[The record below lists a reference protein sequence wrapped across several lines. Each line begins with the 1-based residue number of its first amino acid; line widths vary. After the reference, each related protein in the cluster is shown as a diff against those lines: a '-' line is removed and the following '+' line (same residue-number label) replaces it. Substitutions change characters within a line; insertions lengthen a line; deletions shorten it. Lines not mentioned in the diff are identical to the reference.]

1 MNAGAHASFPIM
13 ISSKVIPNSGV
24 VGSHWSFIPCFCF
37 FKRIST
43 LLYEAG
49 SSDPVLCENLEGC
62 GGVGG
67 GGRFK
72 RETCVYL
79 WLILVDVWQK
89 ATRYC
94 KVIMLQLKINK
105 LFF

>member
-13 ISSKVIPNSGV
+13 ISSRVIPNSGV
-24 VGSHWSFIPCFCF
+24 VGSHGSFIPSFCF

-67 GGRFK
+67 GRQVQEGDICIPVADSCRCMA
-72 RETCVYL
+72 ETNT
-79 WLILVDVWQK
+79 IL
-89 ATRYC
+89 
-94 KVIMLQLKINK
+94 
-105 LFF
+105 